1 MMRSVL
7 TATLAI
13 AGLMLAQL
21 SVSSE
26 VAPVGDREALSV
38 VGGQA
43 ATSCPSWG
51 CTTQACGSVVCPGTS
66 TTVACPANPFW
77 IPGKGSTG
85 NAVRLTVVCAVC
97 GTGGGGTTTCGAF
110 NCIAGITPCC
120 N

>member
-1 MMRSVL
+1 MLRSFL
-7 TATLAI
+7 TAAVAV
-13 AGLMLAQL
+13 AGLMAAQF
-21 SVSSE
+21 SFSSA

-85 NAVRLTVVCAVC
+85 NAQQIPITCAVC
-97 GTGGGGTTTCGAF
+97 GTAGASVCGRF
-110 NCIAGITPCC
+110 IGNTVLTPCC